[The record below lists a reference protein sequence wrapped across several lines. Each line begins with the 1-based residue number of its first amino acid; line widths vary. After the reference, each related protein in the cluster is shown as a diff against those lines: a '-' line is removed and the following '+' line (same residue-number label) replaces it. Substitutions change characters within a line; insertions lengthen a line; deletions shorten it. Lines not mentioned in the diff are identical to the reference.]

1 MTGDYPKFEK
11 RGNKN
16 MFIFRA
22 SRFMSSIVF
31 DPVTTLG
38 DELGEDDDDDDDDD
52 DEDDKD
58 VASAIKLNVFMFIAM
73 LVAFFMFMWRF
84 LLLLFWSDL

>member
-16 MFIFRA
+16 MLIFKA
-22 SRFMSSIVF
+22 PRFMSSIVF

-38 DELGEDDDDDDDDD
+38 DELSEDDDDD
-52 DEDDKD
+52 DEDGKD
-58 VASAIKLNVFMFIAM
+58 AASAIKLNVFMFVAM
-73 LVAFFMFMWRF
+73 LAAFFMFM
-84 LLLLFWSDL
+84 

>member
-16 MFIFRA
+16 MLIFKA
-22 SRFMSSIVF
+22 PKFMSSIVF

-38 DELGEDDDDDDDDD
+38 DELSDD

-58 VASAIKLNVFMFIAM
+58 VASAIKLNVCMFIAM
-73 LVAFFMFMWRF
+73 LAAFFMLMWRF